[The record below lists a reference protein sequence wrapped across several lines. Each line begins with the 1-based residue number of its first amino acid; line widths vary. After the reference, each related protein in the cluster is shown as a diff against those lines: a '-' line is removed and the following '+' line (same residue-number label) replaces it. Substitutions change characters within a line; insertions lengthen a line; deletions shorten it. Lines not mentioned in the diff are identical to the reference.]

1 MLIDHLPSTAG
12 QKKLIVILRIT
23 AVIAGIYQ
31 IAFGDLVIG
40 IYIMLATA
48 AIMLPGVFTRNYIKS
63 VPLELELIFSIMV
76 LLQLVIGETIGFY
89 HLVPYYDKFIHFSL
103 PFFVG
108 LIGFLLAYTLH
119 KTGGLRMTTMPLL
132 VIIVLITMGIG
143 ATWEIIEYTSDTFL
157 SPHLPFLGHLQGNA
171 SETPLVDT
179 MNDLILD
186 MFGGLFGAV
195 LSLRYIRA
203 ESMNKNSRLAAL
215 MREIARSFGK
225 T

>member
-1 MLIDHLPSTAG
+1 MLIDHIPSPTG
-12 QKKLIVILRIT
+12 QKKLIVLLRIT
-23 AVIAGIYQ
+23 AIIAGIYQ
-31 IAFGDLVIG
+31 IVFGDLVIG

-48 AIMLPGVFTRNYIKS
+48 AIMLPGLFTRNYIKS

-89 HLVPYYDKFIHFSL
+89 HLVPFYDKFVHFSL
-103 PFFVG
+103 PFFIG

-119 KTGGLRMTTMPLL
+119 KTGGLRMTTGPMLF
-132 VIIVLITMGIG
+132 IIVLLTMGIG

-157 SPHLPFLGHLQGNA
+157 SPHITFLGHLQGNA

-179 MNDLILD
+179 MNDLIFD
-186 MFGGLFGAV
+186 MFGGIFGAV

-203 ESMNKNSRLAAL
+203 KSRNKNSRLTML
-215 MREIARSFGK
+215 MKEIVNSFSR
-225 T
+225 